1 MMKEINNMNI
11 HIVPPEFC
19 IQEINPFTNQ
29 VYDKNWVY
37 IEVNDENE
45 YQMFDK
51 TEHGLFQTYLSRN
64 SLGWQWRL
72 MDFIG
77 YELNYHKHIII
88 NIDSD
93 EYQCIEQTY
102 KGHSYMDC
110 YLREYENSVLVHS
123 TPKDNYENI
132 KRTGVL
138 KSWNLLKKNNEI
150 NENNPIGDALG
161 DHEEYRDYIMFS
173 NGGVSGEIVV
183 NSKNHN
189 KIVMDIDS
197 EYVPGARLYFNAK
210 KIAES
215 GLLVRDGLHYKV
227 KDKLPLGE
235 YLLWVST
242 IDDVDLKD
250 KVCSPINFAKASD
263 CKFQKLYKGYSR

>member
-37 IEVNDENE
+37 IEVNDEN
-45 YQMFDK
+45 
-51 TEHGLFQTYLSRN
+51 
-64 SLGWQWRL
+64 
-72 MDFIG
+72 
-77 YELNYHKHIII
+77 
-88 NIDSD
+88 

-138 KSWNLLKKNNEI
+138 KSWNLLKKI
-150 NENNPIGDALG
+150 T
-161 DHEEYRDYIMFS
+161 
-173 NGGVSGEIVV
+173 
-183 NSKNHN
+183 K
-189 KIVMDIDS
+189 
-197 EYVPGARLYFNAK
+197 
-210 KIAES
+210 
-215 GLLVRDGLHYKV
+215 
-227 KDKLPLGE
+227 
-235 YLLWVST
+235 
-242 IDDVDLKD
+242 
-250 KVCSPINFAKASD
+250 
-263 CKFQKLYKGYSR
+263 